1 MNNVPPMERVVP
13 DVSRTP
19 KKEMTRRASSGLVA
33 GHYSRFGCFSYW
45 FRHLSLFCC
54 LPGKFPYDR
63 DITFYR
69 CVCYNLFPRRY
80 LANPM
85 CKFFKQPPDPIEAEE
100 PDFSN

>member
-1 MNNVPPMERVVP
+1 MSTETSQMNNVPPMERVVL

-63 DITFYR
+63 DIAFYR
-69 CVCYNLFPRRY
+69 LV
-80 LANPM
+80 
-85 CKFFKQPPDPIEAEE
+85 
-100 PDFSN
+100 